1 MKDNRHDTADFR
13 RIFLED
19 IPLIDTRAP
28 VEFEKGA
35 FPCATN
41 LPLMSDE
48 EREQVGT
55 CYKQSGQRAA
65 IALGHELV
73 SGQLKQERVA
83 QWLAF
88 AQAEPQ
94 GYLYCFR
101 GGLRSQICQQWLSE
115 AGLDYPRVE
124 GGYKAM
130 RRFLIETIEKSC
142 EQDNF
147 IILAGYTGSA
157 KTRFLNQFS
166 FAVDLEG
173 LAHHR
178 GSAFG
183 RRPAGQPTQINFE
196 NALAIDLL
204 KVNERHPGSAI
215 LLEDESRLIGRCS
228 LPLMLRE
235 AMQRS
240 SVVVLDSD
248 LDERVHHSWENY
260 IVRKSDEWRQVLG
273 EAAGFEAFAEDIRQS
288 LYRIRKRLGG
298 DRYQDLSELMDT
310 AISAHQGGNA
320 SAHKP
325 WIHALLSDYYDPMYR
340 WQLRQRQEQIVFRGD
355 SQAVT
360 EWLHAQ
366 QSSQTNPGK

>member
-1 MKDNRHDTADFR
+1 MKDKRPDTTDYR

-19 IPLIDTRAP
+19 VPLIDTRAP

-35 FPCATN
+35 FPAATN

-55 CYKQSGQRAA
+55 CYKQSGQEAA
-65 IALGHELV
+65 IALGHQLV
-73 SGQLKQERVA
+73 SGQRKQERVE
-83 QWLAF
+83 QWLSF
-88 AQAEPQ
+88 ASAAPQ

-101 GGLRSQICQQWLSE
+101 GGLRSQICQQWLAE
-115 AGLDYPRVE
+115 AGMAYPRVE

-130 RRFLIETIEKSC
+130 RRFLIETIENSC
-142 EQDNF
+142 EQNTF

-157 KTRFLNQFS
+157 KTRFLNQLPA
-166 FAVDLEG
+166 AVDLEG

-196 NALAIDLL
+196 NSLAIELL

-215 LLEDESRLIGRCS
+215 VLEDESRLIGRCS
-228 LPLMLRE
+228 LPLILRE

-240 SVVVLDSD
+240 AVVVLDSD

-260 IVRKSDEWRQVLG
+260 IVKKSDEWQQVLG
-273 EAAGFEAFAEDIRQS
+273 EEAGFEAFANDIRQA

-298 DRYQDLSELMDT
+298 DRYQALSELMET
-310 AISAHQGGNA
+310 AINAHQKGNV

-340 WQLRQRQEQIVFRGD
+340 YQLRQRQDQIVFRGD
-355 SQAVT
+355 GESVA
-360 EWLHAQ
+360 EWLRAH
-366 QSSQTNPGK
+366 